1 MNKSLVILAAGMGQ
15 RFGNRIKQLEP
26 LGPNGELI
34 IDYSVNYAIEAGFS
48 TVIFII
54 RKEME
59 EIFREAVGNRISKK
73 IETKYVYQQIE
84 DIPDDYSRFSDRTKP
99 RGTAHALYCCRNV
112 INENFAVINAD
123 DYYGSEAFGCL
134 GGFLDKPDA
143 DGCSIGF
150 ILKNTLS
157 ENGTVNRGICKT
169 NSDNL
174 LDSVVETRNISR
186 DKDGSLTGMAA
197 DKEVTLNENDIVS
210 MSMWGFTKS
219 FLEKLSEK
227 LGIFFRGLLDNDTKA
242 ELTIADVVDLEIK
255 SGKFTVRNIP
265 TISKWFGI
273 TYQQDVDEVKKN
285 LSILEN

>member
-34 IDYSVNYAIEAGFS
+34 IDYSVNYAIKAGFS
-48 TVIFII
+48 SVIFII

-59 EIFREAVGNRISKK
+59 EIFREAVGNRVSEK

-84 DIPDDYSRFSDRTKP
+84 DIPDDYRRFNDRTKP
-99 RGTAHALYCCRNV
+99 WGTAHALYCCRGV

-123 DYYGSEAFGCL
+123 DYYGSEAFVCL
-134 GGFLDKPDA
+134 GEFLDKPDA

-169 NSDNL
+169 NSYNL
-174 LDSVVETRNISR
+174 LDSVVETRNIAR
-186 DKDGSLTGMAA
+186 DKDGVIIGTAA

-210 MSMWGFTKS
+210 MSMWGFTKD
-219 FLEKLSEK
+219 FLEKLTEN
-227 LGIFFRGLLDNDTKA
+227 LEIFYKGLQDNDTKS
-242 ELTIADVVDLEIK
+242 ELTIADVVDMAIK

-265 TISKWFGI
+265 TNSIWFGI
-273 TYQQDVDEVKKN
+273 TYQQDVEEVKKKLN
-285 LSILEN
+285 SL